1 MSRGS
6 SHQQSPSILERY
18 AQTVPLSASCQSV
31 QKRCL
36 FPDCTKMSVSKGLC
50 RGHGGG
56 RRCHFAGGCTKS
68 AQSRSMF
75 CWAHGGGQRCDMDG
89 CMRSRKTKHFCVAH
103 VRHEAEGARSDQL
116 LAGKNSRAPHTR
128 RSRYVPVP
136 TRTHHLPSQRLLPS
150 LGQAL
155 SAASLSLPSFPI
167 LPEVRAR
174 CIDE

>member
-1 MSRGS
+1 MTKNENQPR
-6 SHQQSPSILERY
+6 SPSILERY
-18 AQTVPLSASCQSV
+18 AESVPLSASCQSV

-68 AQSRSMF
+68 AQSRSTF
-75 CWAHGGGQRCDMDG
+75 CWAHGGGLRCDVET

-103 VRHEAEGARSDQL
+103 MHLETEDVQASSP
-116 LAGKNSRAPHTR
+116 GKSLRVSRTR

-136 TRTHHLPSQRLLPS
+136 TRNHRQSSHRMLPS

-155 SAASLSLPSFPI
+155 SAASQSLPSFPI
-167 LPEVRAR
+167 LHRGQVKF
-174 CIDE
+174 

>member
-1 MSRGS
+1 
-6 SHQQSPSILERY
+6 
-18 AQTVPLSASCQSV
+18 
-31 QKRCL
+31 
-36 FPDCTKMSVSKGLC
+36 MSVSKGLC

-75 CWAHGGGQRCDMDG
+75 CWAHGGGQRCDVET
-89 CMRSRKTKHFCVAH
+89 CMRSRKTKRFCVAH
-103 VRHEAEGARSDQL
+103 MHLETEDSRNDSRSASPGKSARI
-116 LAGKNSRAPHTR
+116 SRTR

-136 TRTHHLPSQRLLPS
+136 SRFHRQSAHQILPS

-167 LPEVRAR
+167 LPPVRSR
-174 CIDE
+174 CFDD